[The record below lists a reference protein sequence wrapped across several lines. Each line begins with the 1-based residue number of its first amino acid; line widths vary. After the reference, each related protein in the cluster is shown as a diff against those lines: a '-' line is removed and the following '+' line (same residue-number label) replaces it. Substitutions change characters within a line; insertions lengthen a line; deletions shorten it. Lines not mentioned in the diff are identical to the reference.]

1 MKLQNRILL
10 YFSSTVIT
18 LTAISLT
25 VIYLLFSEH
34 REQEFR
40 QRQREKIKLTIELLA
55 KYKEMSE
62 NLTEMMDR
70 LTIHD
75 FYDEK
80 VLIFDRHKDLI
91 YESVDDLPIANRNA
105 ILTQLSPAMREIEIR
120 ENGYEIIG
128 VYEERANTHFYA
140 ISKAYDKF
148 GYTKLN
154 FLRNTLIFIFISIS
168 ALVVFIS
175 LFLSRRISE
184 PIIRLARKLGRFK
197 VGDNPDYTALQTNTY
212 ELNYLNEKFHQLL
225 KRTNESFDFQR
236 HTIHHISHEL
246 KTPIAILVSEL
257 ERIGLHQLPGDLN
270 RQLEEQ
276 ITNGKSL
283 GDIINTLLEIS
294 KLEAGQEVFTQAVRV
309 DELIFDLV
317 EGFNLIHPNFIFEL
331 NFFPENIDET
341 RLEIRASRTLLRQAF
356 QNILANC
363 ISYAD
368 NGTAKI
374 NIDCASPSQLKVQF
388 SNSGRAVSIEE
399 QKYLFNHFFRGEN
412 SRGKGGFGLGLV
424 LVKRIINLHHGTIK
438 YAHADNQLNVF
449 ELTFPLR

>member
-25 VIYLLFSEH
+25 VIYLLFAEH

-105 ILTQLSPAMREIEIR
+105 ILTQLSPAMRELELK

-148 GYTKLN
+148 GYTKLT

-175 LFLSRRISE
+175 LFLSKRISE
-184 PIIRLARKLGRFK
+184 PIIRLAQKLGRFK
-197 VGDNPDYTALQTNTY
+197 VGDNPDYTALHTNTY

-225 KRTNESFDFQR
+225 KRTNESFDFQK

-257 ERIGLHQLPGDLN
+257 ERIGQNQLPGDLN

-317 EGFNLIHPNFIFEL
+317 EGFNLIHPTFTFEL

-341 RLEIRASRTLLRQAF
+341 RLEIRANRMLLRQAF

-368 NGTAKI
+368 NGSAKI
-374 NIDCASPSQLKVQF
+374 SIDCSSPSQLKVQF
-388 SNSGRAVSIEE
+388 SNSGKAVSQEE

-424 LVKRIINLHHGTIK
+424 LVKRIINLHHGTIE
-438 YAHADNQLNVF
+438 YAHADNQFNVF